1 MKIEIELEY
10 VETIKKELDAYKQDN
25 ERLRKELSAFDKE
38 KVEGEIKNL
47 ADAMF
52 RSAIS
57 GVFSKLGFEDISD
70 LRSMCFREIEHW
82 LGKYWW
88 TSEKLDVTI
97 GAQITNKFKGAFL
110 ALGVKTEEKPE

>member
-10 VETIKKELDAYKQDN
+10 VESLKKDLDAFKKAN
-25 ERLRKELSAFDKE
+25 EDLLKELSAFDKE
-38 KVEGEIKNL
+38 KVEVEIKNL

-57 GVFSKLGFEDISD
+57 GAFSKLGFEDMSD

-110 ALGVKTEEKPE
+110 ALGVKAEEKSE

>member
-10 VETIKKELDAYKQDN
+10 VESLKKELDAFKKAN
-25 ERLRKELSAFDKE
+25 EDLRTELSKFDKE

-52 RSAIS
+52 RSVIKE
-57 GVFSKLGFEDISD
+57 VFSKLGFEDLSD
-70 LRSMCFREIEHW
+70 LRSMNFPTIEHW

-88 TSEKLDVTI
+88 FSEKLDVTI

-110 ALGVKTEEKPE
+110 ALGVKAEEKPE